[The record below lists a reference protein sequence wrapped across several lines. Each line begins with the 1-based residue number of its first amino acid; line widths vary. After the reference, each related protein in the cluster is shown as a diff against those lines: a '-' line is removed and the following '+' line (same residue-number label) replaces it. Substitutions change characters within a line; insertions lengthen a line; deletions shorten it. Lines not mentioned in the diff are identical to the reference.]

1 MRIDLLLGVL
11 ALTGMVVAISATP
24 SLLARA
30 GVVLIVACVFAL
42 LVRVVDRRR

>member
-1 MRIDLLLGVL
+1 MRIDLLLAAL
-11 ALTGMVVAISATP
+11 ALTGMVVAISTRP

-30 GVVLIVACVFAL
+30 GVVLIVASVFAL